1 MNTKL
6 FQKRAK
12 VYGGGRWMAV
22 LLASVAVSSVLA
34 CKGPPGAA
42 GVPGDLGPDFPDY
55 LVDLRD
61 TIVFIDLPFSQ
72 GSGVRISSNEILTA
86 QHVVGTRCSINVS
99 VKGEGL
105 VFATVIGHDSW
116 RDVALLTFDNSYS
129 GPVTEIPESFLV
141 LEDSGWRL
149 VEGLGHQVVVVA
161 YTPTISKTTPIATF
175 GRIGVIWSIVP
186 GKISKGQIDAA
197 VTSGMSGGGGLNKYG
212 ELIGILLSTTPTFD
226 WSVGYL
232 SYSEIN

>member
-1 MNTKL
+1 MNTEL
-6 FQKRAK
+6 FQQRAK
-12 VYGGGRWMAV
+12 AYGGGRWMAV
-22 LLASVAVSSVLA
+22 LLAFVAVSSLLA
-34 CKGPPGAA
+34 CKGPPSAKGIPGEPAATGPSGAT
-42 GVPGDLGPDFPDY
+42 GVPGDLVPDFPDY

-86 QHVVGTRCSINVS
+86 QHVVGTRSSINVS

-129 GPVTEIPESFLV
+129 GPVTEIPKSFLV
-141 LEDSGWRL
+141 LEDSGWGL
-149 VEGLGHQVVVVA
+149 VEGLGHEVVVVA
-161 YTPTISKTTPIATF
+161 YTPSISKTTPIATF

-197 VTSGMSGGGGLNKYG
+197 VTSGMSGGVGLNKYG
-212 ELIGILLSTTPTFD
+212 
-226 WSVGYL
+226 
-232 SYSEIN
+232 